1 MVKDRKTVWKLQT
14 IRMTEEDLEK
24 LEEIATKK
32 YRTNS
37 RAQAIRWMIEDAW
50 KEMKNDQH

>member
-50 KEMKNDQH
+50 KEMKNEQH